1 MTAAM
6 ARTWKDSG
14 IVGRLQ
20 KTAEPDESAKI
31 RAMTP
36 RQVFDILLFADQTGK
51 PPFVTFCTTIR
62 KILRDVPS
70 DMQRAG
76 PGRTLWYRAKR
87 LYGQV
92 MPPSLTGDCRM
103 LIVACLV
110 GHRVLEASQGSS
122 PREHWLRS

>member
-6 ARTWKDSG
+6 ARTRKDSG

-51 PPFVTFCTTIR
+51 PPFVTFRKTIR
-62 KILRDVPS
+62 KILRDVPT

-92 MPPSLTGDCRM
+92 VPPMGLNGKQFLPRKVVAIPMPKAS
-103 LIVACLV
+103 V
-110 GHRVLEASQGSS
+110 GC
-122 PREHWLRS
+122 